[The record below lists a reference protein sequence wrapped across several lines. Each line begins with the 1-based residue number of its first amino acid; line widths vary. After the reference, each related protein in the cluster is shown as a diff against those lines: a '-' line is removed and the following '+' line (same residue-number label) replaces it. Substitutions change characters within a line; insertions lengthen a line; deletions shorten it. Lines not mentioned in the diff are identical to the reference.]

1 MTREH
6 EVEHEDQGALQVG
19 VSRDTV
25 TDSDGGEEI
34 VTVKVVKNDTEQ
46 DQTDS
51 RSFHQSPVLV
61 MTRDELSSINLLPKT
76 KRFC

>member
-46 DQTDS
+46 DQTNS
-51 RSFHQSPVLV
+51 RSSQSTNHQFL
-61 MTRDELSSINLLPKT
+61 
-76 KRFC
+76 